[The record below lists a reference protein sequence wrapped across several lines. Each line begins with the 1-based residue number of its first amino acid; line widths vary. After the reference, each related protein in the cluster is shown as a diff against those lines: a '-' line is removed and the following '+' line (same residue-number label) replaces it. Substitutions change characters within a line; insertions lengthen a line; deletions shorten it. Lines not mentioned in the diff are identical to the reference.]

1 MKDGSGNSWRIFFFY
16 DRPSWDLL
24 HQQSKVTA
32 HLIQFR
38 GDDQPAYMTITDDAD
53 RQAAARMYGNADQ
66 VPWLVELQ
74 ENYINPLGNVL
85 FATNP
90 NPMAGGR
97 NPEYRDITKR
107 GRQIMCEMG
116 GEVDSTGATGRTET
130 NQFGGPLWNRSQ
142 VTDRSRMAYWTEK
155 NGFHIVTSMPLWN
168 RTAVPT
174 LPQQPLSAA
183 DTDHAPFVGVDPRI
197 INKPQAFN
205 RAIPING
212 VPNLAIFD
220 PETGGQKMS
229 NYARVGHTY
238 STDTPEVLLWF
249 REIVGVDPDDG
260 HSITRWES
268 MLPED
273 PDDLEGKKIDCRPP
287 SCAPDMLPLNRVC
300 YQCSVCKLDFTEEE
314 VNFLK
319 DAHTPPLVVMPLNPP
334 AGAVCGCPRY
344 CGGAIMPAGSYDHF
358 LDTRA
363 KGQIDISAYRERRC
377 GGTVFSGRT
386 RPSSAGSITISF
398 CANLAAIR
406 RSRAAMDFN
415 ISRPLRTT

>member
-1 MKDGSGNSWRIFFFY
+1 M
-16 DRPSWDLL
+16 L

-66 VPWLVELQ
+66 VPAGRIAG
-74 ENYINPLGNVL
+74 NYINPLGNVL

-168 RTAVPT
+168 RIAVPT
-174 LPQQPLSAA
+174 LPQQPQSAA
-183 DTDHAPFVGVDPRI
+183 DTDHAPFVGVEPRI

-205 RAIPING
+205 GAIPING
-212 VPNLAIFD
+212 GQSGHLRSGD
-220 PETGGQKMS
+220 RRPENEQLCAGRPHLLHRH
-229 NYARVGHTY
+229 ARSAFVVQGDRGRRPT
-238 STDTPEVLLWF
+238 
-249 REIVGVDPDDG
+249 DG

-287 SCAPDMLPLNRVC
+287 SCAPTCCR
-300 YQCSVCKLDFTEEE
+300 
-314 VNFLK
+314 
-319 DAHTPPLVVMPLNPP
+319 
-334 AGAVCGCPRY
+334 
-344 CGGAIMPAGSYDHF
+344 
-358 LDTRA
+358 
-363 KGQIDISAYRERRC
+363 
-377 GGTVFSGRT
+377 
-386 RPSSAGSITISF
+386 
-398 CANLAAIR
+398 
-406 RSRAAMDFN
+406 
-415 ISRPLRTT
+415 